1 MLTRRNFVICTLH
14 CQSHSVL
21 REVCFCNYAR
31 PRHRLL
37 AFTPCRTISTL
48 IAVLIAW
55 WASHACPLANLLSF
69 RNDLS
74 HLPLPNLTHSLYSL
88 SVNLALT
95 PLPFLVI
102 SFLTLGI
109 GFSSIIIQPQNLK
122 VSTQKQILCR
132 AQQQLQTA
140 R

>member
-1 MLTRRNFVICTLH
+1 MCT
-14 CQSHSVL
+14 
-21 REVCFCNYAR
+21 
-31 PRHRLL
+31 
-37 AFTPCRTISTL
+37 
-48 IAVLIAW
+48 W

-88 SVNLALT
+88 SVNLTLT

-102 SFLTLGI
+102 SFLSFDI

-140 R
+140 T